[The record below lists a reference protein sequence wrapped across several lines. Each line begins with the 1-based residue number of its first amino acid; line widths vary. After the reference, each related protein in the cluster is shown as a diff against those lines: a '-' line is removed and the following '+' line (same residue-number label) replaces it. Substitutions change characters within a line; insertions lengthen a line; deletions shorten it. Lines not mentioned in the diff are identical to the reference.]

1 MSDNFFNE
9 VKEQSAIKSLIVTKY
24 FYAWTNVI
32 KKHADRL
39 VYLDLFAG
47 PGRYKDGAMSTP
59 LMILENA
66 LTLPYMT
73 EKLVTVFND
82 KDKVNASSLEKAISQ
97 IPGIQNLNYKP
108 VVWNEEVGENMV
120 EYFKSKTLYPTF
132 FFVDPWGYKGLSLKL
147 VNSVV
152 KDWACEC
159 VFFFNYNRIN
169 MGLGNDIV
177 RAHMNALFGE
187 ERADELRT
195 KLTSLAP
202 LDREFLILEEICQAL
217 KDEGAKYVLPFT
229 FKNDKGTRTSHHLIF
244 ASKHSLGYDIMKKVM
259 YKESTSHVD
268 GVATFAYNP
277 ADKRFPTLFAY
288 GKNLDDLGNEL
299 LANYAGKKR
308 TVQQLFNEHNYGTPF
323 ILKNYQ
329 TVIQRL
335 QTDELVQTS
344 RSEAHIKRNQCPPHI
359 VVEFPK

>member
-1 MSDNFFNE
+1 
-9 VKEQSAIKSLIVTKY
+9 
-24 FYAWTNVI
+24 
-32 KKHADRL
+32 
-39 VYLDLFAG
+39 
-47 PGRYKDGAMSTP
+47 
-59 LMILENA
+59 
-66 LTLPYMT
+66 
-73 EKLVTVFND
+73 
-82 KDKVNASSLEKAISQ
+82 
-97 IPGIQNLNYKP
+97 
-108 VVWNEEVGENMV
+108 
-120 EYFKSKTLYPTF
+120 
-132 FFVDPWGYKGLSLKL
+132 
-147 VNSVV
+147 
-152 KDWACEC
+152 
-159 VFFFNYNRIN
+159 